1 MTKIKK
7 RLARGEM
14 CLGAWLSQPSPHSA
28 EAMASLGF
36 DWLAVD
42 LEHMAA
48 SPRDAE
54 LAFLA
59 AERHGV
65 APFARLTSA
74 DPFLARRL
82 LDLGAHGLIIPVT
95 EDVDAFQ
102 AFARHCL
109 YAHAGG
115 RRGVGLSR
123 CNKWGDDFDEY
134 LSDFSPVLI
143 PQIETR
149 KGVEASDAL
158 AALPIVDG
166 LFLGPYD
173 LSADLGRRGAFDTPE
188 FRAATAAVRASC
200 ARQGKAAGIHQVQ
213 PDLGEL
219 ARHVEEGFRLIAYST
234 DMIAMRHT
242 LAAAKSFMKR
252 KA

>member
-1 MTKIKK
+1 VTNIKK
-7 RLARGEM
+7 RLAAGET
-14 CLGAWLSQPSPHSA
+14 CIGAWLSQPSAHSA

-59 AERHGV
+59 AERHGA

-74 DPFLARRL
+74 DPYLARRL
-82 LDLGAHGLIIPVT
+82 LDLGAHGLIVPVT
-95 EDVDAFQ
+95 EDPDEFQ

-109 YAHAGG
+109 YPHTGG

-123 CNKWGDDFDEY
+123 VNRWGDDFETY
-134 LSDFSPVLI
+134 LSDFAPVLI

-149 KGVEASDAL
+149 KGVAASDAL
-158 AALPIVDG
+158 AAMPIVDG

-173 LSADLGRRGAFDTPE
+173 LSADLGRGGAFDTPE
-188 FRAATAAVRASC
+188 FKAEIEAVRTAC
-200 ARQGKAAGIHQVQ
+200 TRHGKAAGIHQVH
-213 PDLGEL
+213 PDAAEL
-219 ARHVEEGFRLIAYST
+219 SRRIEEGFRLIAYST

-242 LAAAKSFMKR
+242 LAAAKPFMKR
-252 KA
+252 KP